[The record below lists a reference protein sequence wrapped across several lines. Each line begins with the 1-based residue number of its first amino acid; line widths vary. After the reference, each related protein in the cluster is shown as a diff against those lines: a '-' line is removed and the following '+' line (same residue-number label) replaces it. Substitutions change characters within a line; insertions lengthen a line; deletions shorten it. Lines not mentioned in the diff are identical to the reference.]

1 MTLQRIWNDFKQ
13 LSWWKKILLFVPF
26 VTVTIFIGLFFAEG
40 NKTNEKILANSK
52 EKTDTEVTTFIK
64 DLDKL
69 KTERASILHERKRIK
84 QELKN
89 VKTKSNNF
97 IRRINNADASELSV
111 LAEEIRTSSTSH

>member
-52 EKTDTEVTTFIK
+52 EKTDTEVTTFMK

-69 KTERASILHERKRIK
+69 KSERASILRERKRIK

-89 VKTKSNNF
+89 VKNESNTF
-97 IRRINNADASELSV
+97 INRIHNADASELSV
-111 LAEEIRTSSTSH
+111 LAKEIRANSTSN